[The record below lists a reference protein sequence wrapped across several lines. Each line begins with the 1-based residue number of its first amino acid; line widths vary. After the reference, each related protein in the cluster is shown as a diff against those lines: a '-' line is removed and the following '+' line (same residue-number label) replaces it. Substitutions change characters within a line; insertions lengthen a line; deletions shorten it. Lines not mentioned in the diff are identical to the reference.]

1 MKKLLYLILFSHL
14 FVFADNFCI
23 THNYLDV
30 GHLLRVCYIEKFDN
44 RLYNNLV
51 DSSTVFIETQEELHN
66 SFLIRGYSSKDYWS
80 VCAIGKYHNKVNQKI
95 RIKLYR
101 SNGTLRFNGNTWTT
115 GCKVQPKGK
124 IDLSTVILYEGY
136 CITRNGNEG
145 KFVNDPSKCK

>member
-1 MKKLLYLILFSHL
+1 MKKLLCLILFSHL
-14 FVFADNFCI
+14 FVFANDFCI

-30 GHLLRVCYIEKFDN
+30 GKLIRECFIEKFDE
-44 RLYNNLV
+44 RIYNNLV
-51 DSSTVFIETQEELHN
+51 DSSTVFISTQEELH
-66 SFLIRGYSSKDYWS
+66 SPLLLDKYSSKDYWT
-80 VCAIGKYHNKVNQKI
+80 VCASGKYNNMVNKKI

-124 IDLSTVILYEGY
+124 IDIYTVILYEGY
-136 CITRNGNEG
+136 CITKNGNEG

>member
-1 MKKLLYLILFSHL
+1 MKKLLCLILFSHL
-14 FVFADNFCI
+14 FVFANDFCI

-30 GHLLRVCYIEKFDN
+30 GYLIRECLIEKFDE

-51 DSSTVFIETQEELHN
+51 DSSTVYISTQEELH
-66 SFLIRGYSSKDYWS
+66 SPVLLDKYSSKDYWS
-80 VCAIGKYHNKVNQKI
+80 VCARGKYQNMVNKKI

-124 IDLSTVILYEGY
+124 IDISTVILYEGY
-136 CITRNGNEG
+136 CITKNGNEG